1 MTDVRDPDRYAHG
14 HHASVLRSHRWRTA
28 ENSAAYLLPHLRPR
42 DRLLDVGMGPG
53 TITVDLAERLSEGWV
68 TGIDS
73 AETAVVATRELAAER
88 GAGRITAEVGNV
100 YALAYADDS
109 FDVAHAH
116 QVLQHLSDPVAALI
130 EMRRVVRSGG
140 VVAARDADYAAM
152 TWYPTDPAAGPLARA
167 LPPGRPGRRWRTGR
181 GAPDAAVGPASRLR
195 RGHLQRL
202 HLVLRQP
209 GGRRLVVPDL
219 GRARRPLRLRHPGGG
234 GGSSPTR
241 PSWTSWPPVGGGG
254 AINRT
259 PGSPSCTASSWPRSP
274 DRRRRTTVRHSAA
287 RSGPRLRSRTR
298 RTRLRGASGECPKR
312 AAAELS
318 TLCLK
323 VPLVFAP

>member
-73 AETAVVATRELAAER
+73 AETAVIATRELAAER

-109 FDVAHAH
+109 YDVAHAH

-140 VVAARDADYAAM
+140 LVAARDADYAAM
-152 TWYPTDPAAGPLARA
+152 TWYPTDPRLDHWLELYHQVARAAG
-167 LPPGRPGRRWRTGR
+167 GE
-181 GAPDAAVGPASRLR
+181 PDAARRMRQWAQRAGFGAVSYSASTWCFASPEDVAWWSQTWAER
-195 RGHLQRL
+195 
-202 HLVLRQP
+202 
-209 GGRRLVVPDL
+209 VV
-219 GRARRPLRLRHPGGG
+219 
-234 GGSSPTR
+234 
-241 PSWTSWPPVGGGG
+241 
-254 AINRT
+254 
-259 PGSPSCTASSWPRSP
+259 RS
-274 DRRRRTTVRHSAA
+274 DFATQAV
-287 RSGPRLRSRTR
+287 
-298 RTRLRGASGECPKR
+298 
-312 AAAELS
+312 AAELADPAE
-318 TLCLK
+318 LDELAAGWRWWGDQPDAWFAVLHGELLAE
-323 VPLVFAP
+323 VP